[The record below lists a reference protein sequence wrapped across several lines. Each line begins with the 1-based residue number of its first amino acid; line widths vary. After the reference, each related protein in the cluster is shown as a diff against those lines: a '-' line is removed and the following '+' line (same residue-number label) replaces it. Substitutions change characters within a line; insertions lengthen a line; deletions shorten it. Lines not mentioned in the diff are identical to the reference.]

1 MQLRNSTYKMNNR
14 GGFTLAEV
22 MVSMSLMALVFTA
35 AFGAH
40 FMGMKMVDDAREE
53 MRASQIIQSE
63 LEAMRTMN
71 WSDLT
76 QINGAAMVTP
86 QGKFVSK
93 FANNYTVYR
102 VVGDLNANQKYV
114 VIWVWWK
121 NSKGFNTFRRFSSVF
136 TQNGLNDYY
145 YRQV

>member
-1 MQLRNSTYKMNNR
+1 MQRTQPNRFNSR

-22 MVSMSLMALVFTA
+22 MVSMSLMAIIFTA
-35 AFGAH
+35 AFGTH
-40 FMGMKMVDDAREE
+40 FLGMKMVEDARED

-71 WSDLT
+71 WPDLQALSGT
-76 QINGAAMVTP
+76 SNIIQP
-86 QGKFVSK
+86 QGNFMAQ
-93 FANNYTVYR
+93 FANDYTVYR
-102 VVGDLNANQKYV
+102 VVGNINGNQKYV

-121 NSKGFNTFRRFSSVF
+121 NSKGFNSFRRFSTVF